1 MISDGPAAAG
11 HRLDTLRGMSSDAP
25 ESPVPASD
33 SAAAAATSSARSPYS
48 APVLPTDPSELA
60 VVEALRHIGLGAL
73 PDHMGVELLEVG
85 AERTVARMPVVGNT
99 QPYGLLHGGAS
110 AVLAESVGSIASAL
124 HAGPNRIAL
133 GLELNC
139 THHKAMR
146 EGYVIATA
154 TPLVR
159 GRTVACYAISIT
171 DEDGAPVCT
180 ARLTCVLRDR

>member
-1 MISDGPAAAG
+1 
-11 HRLDTLRGMSSDAP
+11 MSSDAP
-25 ESPVPASD
+25 HSPSSD
-33 SAAAAATSSARSPYS
+33 PSAAAPAATTSPATSPYA
-48 APVLPTDPSELA
+48 APVLPSDPGELA
-60 VVEALRHIGLGAL
+60 VLEALRHLGLGAL
-73 PDHMGVELLEVG
+73 PDHMGIELLEVG
-85 AERTVARMPVVGNT
+85 AERTVARMPVAGNT

-110 AVLAESVGSIASAL
+110 AVLAESIGSIASAL
-124 HAGPNRIAL
+124 HAGPDRIAL

-146 EGYVIATA
+146 AGHVIGTA

-159 GRTVACYAISIT
+159 GRTVASYAISIT

>member
-1 MISDGPAAAG
+1 
-11 HRLDTLRGMSSDAP
+11 MSSDAP
-25 ESPVPASD
+25 ESPTSGPLT
-33 SAAAAATSSARSPYS
+33 AAASPATAAYMAPIMPTSE
-48 APVLPTDPSELA
+48 SELA
-60 VVEALRHIGLGAL
+60 VVEALRHLGMGAL
-73 PDHMGVELLEVG
+73 PDHMGIELLEVG
-85 AERTVARMPVVGNT
+85 ADRTVARMPVAGNT

-124 HAGPNRIAL
+124 HAGPSRIAL

-159 GRTVACYAISIT
+159 GRTVASYAIAIT
-171 DEDGAPVCT
+171 DEAGAAVCT
-180 ARLTCVLRDR
+180 ARLTCLLRDR